1 MSREIGIIRLPLS
14 HLVVDDPDERVAT
27 SQILFSQYFFNKLT
41 IRRPGHAQ
49 KLKNGNK
56 MLREL
61 ISSRPSGE
69 IKNGLVEVEI
79 EKLTLHNF
87 TLQTPIQEIETNMV
101 VSINKIHL

>member
-1 MSREIGIIRLPLS
+1 
-14 HLVVDDPDERVAT
+14 
-27 SQILFSQYFFNKLT
+27 
-41 IRRPGHAQ
+41 
-49 KLKNGNK
+49 